1 MDKRYEDESLGDIS
15 SFLRELAKSN
25 EYRLP
30 SPTSLTIDGQ
40 SVVYKLGEIAERI
53 DAASKR
59 DAQRI
64 ERTVRDAI
72 IDYQE
77 MYVHAPNDDAER
89 EIKERAMN
97 ANKWL
102 KDHGFEEEEVVFDK
116 EEVPCC

>member
-1 MDKRYEDESLGDIS
+1 MDKRFEGECLKDIS
-15 SFLRELAKSN
+15 GFLRELVRAN
-25 EYRLP
+25 AYRNAQF
-30 SPTSLTIDGQ
+30 TIDGQ
-40 SVVYKLGEIAERI
+40 SVVHKLGEIAERI
-53 DAASKR
+53 DAAAKR

>member
-1 MDKRYEDESLGDIS
+1 MNGETLKDIS
-15 SFLRELAKSN
+15 NYLRTLVRAN
-25 EYRLP
+25 EYR
-30 SPTSLTIDGQ
+30 TAGFTIEGQ
-40 SVVYKLGEIAERI
+40 SVVFKLGEIAEMI
-53 DAASKR
+53 DDAAKR

-102 KDHGFEEEEVVFDK
+102 KDHGFEEENVVFDK

>member
-1 MDKRYEDESLGDIS
+1 MDGKYENESLGDIS
-15 SFLRELAKSN
+15 SFLRELARSN
-25 EYRLP
+25 AYR
-30 SPTSLTIDGQ
+30 SAGLTIEGR
-40 SVVYKLGEIAERI
+40 SIVYKLGEIAERI
-53 DAASKR
+53 DAAAKR

-72 IDYQE
+72 CDYQE

-89 EIKERAMN
+89 EVKERAMN

-102 KDHGFEEEEVVFDK
+102 KDHGFEEEKVVFDK

>member
-1 MDKRYEDESLGDIS
+1 MEKRFEGERLKDIS
-15 SFLRELAKSN
+15 DFLRGLVRAN
-25 EYRLP
+25 AYRNAQF
-30 SPTSLTIDGQ
+30 TIEGQ
-40 SVVYKLGEIAERI
+40 SVLYKFGEIAERI
-53 DAASKR
+53 DAAAKR

-89 EIKERAMN
+89 DVKQRAID

-102 KDHGFEEEEVVFDK
+102 RDHGFEEEKVVFDK
-116 EEVPCC
+116 EEVPSR

>member
-64 ERTVRDAI
+64 ERFATQSSTTRRCMFMLRTTTQSAKS
-72 IDYQE
+72 
-77 MYVHAPNDDAER
+77 R
-89 EIKERAMN
+89 S
-97 ANKWL
+97 
-102 KDHGFEEEEVVFDK
+102 
-116 EEVPCC
+116 VP

>member
-1 MDKRYEDESLGDIS
+1 MSEINQNNESLGDIS
-15 SFLRELAKSN
+15 AYLRGIWRSSINRGNTPVTIGGYSVAS
-25 EYRLP
+25 
-30 SPTSLTIDGQ
+30 SLGW
-40 SVVYKLGEIAERI
+40 IADRI
-53 DAASKR
+53 DAAAKR

-72 IDYQE
+72 CDYQE

-102 KDHGFEEEEVVFDK
+102 KDHGFEEEKVVFDK
-116 EEVPCC
+116 EEIPCL